1 MHKPKVSDIITL
13 SRIFELMD
21 LQQSKLPAS
30 VLATIKELSAFLRAH
45 YLPLMEQLA
54 SDMNLSAW
62 ESENIVR
69 SWRIYIAL
77 RHWLGCEGD
86 YIRIFEYQG

>member
-1 MHKPKVSDIITL
+1 MHKPKVSDITTL

-21 LQQSKLPAS
+21 LQRSKLPAS
-30 VLATIKELSAFLRAH
+30 VLATIKELLAFLRAH

-62 ESENIVR
+62 ESENIVH

-77 RHWLGCEGD
+77 RHWLGCEGN
-86 YIRIFEYQG
+86 YIRIL